1 MSWPDDEAWAFTSAE
16 AADLVTREIDRFRK
30 PLAEKASHVDHHV
43 YPRFR
48 AELVAQIDLLN
59 LLDETIREALRAPS
73 RIGPPRPEL
82 RDVPDSWQ
90 PADRRAFP
98 VAAYWRPGDAL

>member
-30 PLAEKASHVDHHV
+30 PLRKDASEVDAFTF
-43 YPRFR
+43 PRLR

-73 RIGPPRPEL
+73 RIGPARPEL
-82 RDVPDSWQ
+82 RDFPDSWQ
-90 PADRRAFP
+90 SPDRRAFP
-98 VAAYWRPGDAL
+98 VAARWRPGDAG